1 MGLLS
6 KINDGRGWDHMVCDT
21 FLQFFFLFSYFF
33 CAFSKSLEPEDETLR
48 AEIEKLIIKTPLKG
62 DSMIKSTP
70 FTSADMVLI
79 IVLTRKVKHWKNK
92 LLKKEHN
99 FVFDIR
105 NLTHKLREQIKLTA

>member
-1 MGLLS
+1 VL
-6 KINDGRGWDHMVCDT
+6 K
-21 FLQFFFLFSYFF
+21 
-33 CAFSKSLEPEDETLR
+33 KSLEPEDETLR